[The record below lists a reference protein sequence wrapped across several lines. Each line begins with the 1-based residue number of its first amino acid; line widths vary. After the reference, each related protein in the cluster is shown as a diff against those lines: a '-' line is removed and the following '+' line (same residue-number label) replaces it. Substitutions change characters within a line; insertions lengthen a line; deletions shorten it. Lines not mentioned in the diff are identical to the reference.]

1 MARPCIVVFRASEV
15 CYLGVIRSLAGLDV
29 DVVSVSWRWPGAPAF
44 YSDQSVFRGRTVE
57 IANPGS
63 APQQARH
70 ELQSLFAAL
79 AADYG
84 TPPLLMPTSDSI
96 LTFLLD
102 SPELWPLA
110 RLANA
115 WDFPTTHRLLDKFAL
130 SQALDGSAIVQP
142 DTRRCDA
149 AALAAMP
156 LPFIVKPSVKD
167 PVNSFYAEFGGAKAI
182 FIRNES
188 ERQAVIAGGVHTRYP
203 LIAQQYIDPAE
214 RIDDMPVYV
223 ATDRDGR
230 VLQCTSVDKVFVHPA
245 GFGTA
250 FIVREQRQAMV
261 SRDEVDGFVSAT
273 GLRGIV
279 MLEFIRGRDGR
290 FYFIEANPRPW
301 LLVDYQRLRGR
312 NYFHFLDP
320 ASAPDCAPQLDE
332 ASYYVELTGLCRS
345 FEKLQPHDPLAP
357 LLALLASLDGPCRLA
372 TFDPQDSAPMDAEMA
387 VLGQRY
393 GAPYLRELRDV
404 LGC

>member
-102 SPELWPLA
+102 SPELWPVA

-130 SQALDGSAIVQP
+130 SQALGGSAIVQP

-182 FIRNES
+182 FIRDEC
-188 ERQAVIAGGVHTRYP
+188 ERQAVIDSGVHTRYP

-223 ATDRDGR
+223 ATDMDGR
-230 VLQCTSVDKVFVHPA
+230 VRHCTSVDKVFVHPA

-250 FIVREQRQAMV
+250 FIVREQRAAMV
-261 SRDEVDGFVSAT
+261 SRTEVDSFVSST

-312 NYFHFLDP
+312 NYFQFLDP
-320 ASAPDCAPQLDE
+320 ASPQALAPQLDE
-332 ASYYVELTGLCRS
+332 ATYYVELTGLCRS
-345 FEKLQPHDPLAP
+345 FDKLHPDDPRAP
-357 LLALLASLDGPCRLA
+357 LLALLASLDGPCRIA
-372 TFDPQDSAPMDAEMA
+372 TFDPRDSGPMDAEMA
-387 VLGQRY
+387 VLAERY
-393 GAPYLRELRDV
+393 GAPFVRELRAA

>member
-15 CYLGVIRSLAGLDV
+15 CYLGVIRSLAALDV

-44 YSDQSVFRGRTVE
+44 YSDRSAFRGRMVQ

-63 APQQARH
+63 DPQQARRD
-70 ELQSLFAAL
+70 LKALFTRL
-79 AADYG
+79 SADYG

-96 LTFLLD
+96 LTFVLD
-102 SPELWPLA
+102 SPELWPHA

-115 WDFPTTHRLLDKFAL
+115 WDFPTTGRLLDKQAL
-130 SQALDGSAIVQP
+130 SEQLQGSAIVQP
-142 DTRRCDA
+142 DTRRCDL
-149 AALAAMP
+149 AALQAMP
-156 LPFIVKPSVKD
+156 LPFIVKPAIKD
-167 PVNSFYAEFGGAKAI
+167 PVNSFYAEFAGAKAL
-182 FIRNES
+182 FIRD
-188 ERQAVIAGGVHTRYP
+188 EREREAVIGSAVHQRYP

-230 VLQCTSVDKVFVHPA
+230 VLHCTSVDKVFVHPA

-261 SRDEVDGFVSAT
+261 SREEVDGFVAAT

-320 ASAPDCAPQLDE
+320 ASPQALAPQLDE
-332 ASYYVELTGLCRS
+332 ATYYVELTGLCRS
-345 FEKLQPHDPLAP
+345 FEKLHPDDPRAP

-372 TFDPQDSAPMDAEMA
+372 TFDLQDSGPMDAEMTA
-387 VLGQRY
+387 LAQRH
-393 GAPYLRELRDV
+393 GIPFVRDLRAA